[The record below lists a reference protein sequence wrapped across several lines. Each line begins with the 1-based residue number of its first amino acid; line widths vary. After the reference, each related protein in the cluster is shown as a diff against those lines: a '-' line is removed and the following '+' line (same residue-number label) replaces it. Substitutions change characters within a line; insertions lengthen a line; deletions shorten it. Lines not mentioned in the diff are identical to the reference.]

1 MQSYLMDTEE
11 RVLLQ
16 RKTFV
21 IAVGFILFLKEKGGI
36 CNIYIY
42 IISLLLTKATQ
53 GGGGFFW
60 PRVQGHTVQPSRK
73 SQWQEQRAANHIAPL
88 VKCRER

>member
-1 MQSYLMDTEE
+1 MDTEE

-36 CNIYIY
+36 CNINIY
-42 IISLLLTKATQ
+42 NFL
-53 GGGGFFW
+53 
-60 PRVQGHTVQPSRK
+60 
-73 SQWQEQRAANHIAPL
+73 AANKSNSRRGRFLLA
-88 VKCRER
+88 